1 MQPSPAPGER
11 VRKCVRAPGCSDRK
25 VGAFPA
31 RAVSPASLL
40 PAAPVTSPW
49 FRPSRPAPCLSANSS
64 PRLLSTAPR
73 AFPHPH
79 VPGAGWLPS
88 PQRSGG
94 ICMALRVSGRWSDP
108 SLPVAGPAHS
118 ASVSGALPAQS
129 SFAASAGE
137 APGLRSELGSR
148 DCEEAAPASG
158 CAAHTVQRG
167 RNAGV
172 RSSAGPERGVA
183 VPGRQ
188 LPPPDLRSSCGSSR
202 QHVKS
207 RRQCSCRR
215 HLGQSNSGDRGRAGP
230 ISRTARRPGN
240 SRRAPCS
247 GGPCA
252 MC

>member
-172 RSSAGPERGVA
+172 RSLPAPSAASQSQAGSCHHPTFVPVVA
-183 VPGRQ
+183 PPGNM
-188 LPPPDLRSSCGSSR
+188 SKAAGSAAAAATW
-202 QHVKS
+202 
-207 RRQCSCRR
+207 
-215 HLGQSNSGDRGRAGP
+215 GRA
-230 ISRTARRPGN
+230 TAATADARGQ
-240 SRRAPCS
+240 
-247 GGPCA
+247 
-252 MC
+252 